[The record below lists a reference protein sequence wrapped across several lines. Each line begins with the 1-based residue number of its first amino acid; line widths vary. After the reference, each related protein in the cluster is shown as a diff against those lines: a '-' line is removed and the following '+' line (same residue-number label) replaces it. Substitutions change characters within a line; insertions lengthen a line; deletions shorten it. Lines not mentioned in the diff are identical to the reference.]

1 MIDYLFFTSTVLSAL
16 GCGLMAGLL
25 FIFSNSVM
33 NALAQLQPPLGIAA
47 MQAINRTIQNRL
59 FFVAFFGS
67 AATSLLLLV
76 SLLWRW
82 QQPDAVYLLVGSLLY
97 LVGVLFV
104 TIGFNLPMNEL
115 LDAVNPKSVEASEMW
130 GNYVTNWTAWNH
142 VRTIAALLAA
152 TSFILALA
160 LR

>member
-1 MIDYLFFTSTVLSAL
+1 MTPGVGNMMAL
-16 GCGLMAGLL
+16 D
-25 FIFSNSVM
+25 
-33 NALAQLQPPLGIAA
+33 
-47 MQAINRTIQNRL
+47 R
-59 FFVAFFGS
+59 
-67 AATSLLLLV
+67 
-76 SLLWRW
+76 

-142 VRTIAALLAA
+142 VRTIAALLVA